1 MLASFGRESAG
12 CMGGERTARGGR
24 KDWVHSRGCI
34 GTGGGGGDA
43 TARSDFGKTVRLF
56 RSMAYFAGLG
66 LSCLNQVQTGVH
78 SANVPGDRCWQKQT
92 RRRRMNS
99 CKIVTG
105 IRRGSASG
113 PTARSSPCSTSYL
126 LDTVSSDQS
135 LRKPMTTNQL
145 SLLRTA
151 IGSVTQFREHLTG
164 RPARANVMPC
174 AFASLRLCVLTASV
188 PTQRRRGA
196 KTQRGPG
203 QEVVD
208 WIGRP
213 RAIAEN
219 RSARLLT
226 DEQSTAS
233 RWRNGRGSLRP
244 VSMETLAATHPGRS
258 VVIRTTMRRNLSFP
272 TRFSGEPRMEH
283 GWNTDSQKRPFR

>member
-1 MLASFGRESAG
+1 M
-12 CMGGERTARGGR
+12 CNGGNCSGVLGARP
-24 KDWVHSRGCI
+24 H
-34 GTGGGGGDA
+34 
-43 TARSDFGKTVRLF
+43 
-56 RSMAYFAGLG
+56 
-66 LSCLNQVQTGVH
+66 
-78 SANVPGDRCWQKQT
+78 PG
-92 RRRRMNS
+92 
-99 CKIVTG
+99 
-105 IRRGSASG
+105 
-113 PTARSSPCSTSYL
+113 PLSPCPTSYL
-126 LDTVSSDQS
+126 LETVGLDQS
-135 LRKPMTTNQL
+135 LRTSMTTNQL
-145 SLLRTA
+145 SLVRTA
-151 IGSVTQFREHLTG
+151 IGRGTQFREPLTR
-164 RPARANVMPC
+164 RPVRANVMPC

-283 GWNTDSQKRPFR
+283 GWNTDSQKRPSRGSCESPTTMPWYLTSINLEGRPAALLRDPSFSKAVGVLSISVFNPCSIRGPGSPP